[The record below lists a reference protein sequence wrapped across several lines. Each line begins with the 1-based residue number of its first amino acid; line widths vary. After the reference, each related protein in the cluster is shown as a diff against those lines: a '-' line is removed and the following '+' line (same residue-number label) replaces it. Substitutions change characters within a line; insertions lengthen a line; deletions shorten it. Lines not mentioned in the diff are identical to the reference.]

1 MTTTQYWYLISRC
14 NFCLGVS
21 SQEIKSTGTSRIYH
35 PMFICQS
42 GCPKYCLTRTV
53 WTMYVLQCLSFCQF
67 IQPFCDHISC
77 ISPLIF
83 NDIIIV
89 NHGPWRASVYLLMS
103 VSQAQILQVFSAHI
117 SSSFHIL
124 IPQTSHYIFQ
134 QYDSLLVVQSGEM
147 STH

>member
-1 MTTTQYWYLISRC
+1 MTTTQYWYLMSRC

-35 PMFICQS
+35 HMFICQS
-42 GCPKYCLTRTV
+42 GCPKYFLTRTV
-53 WTMYVLQCLSFCQF
+53 WTIYVVQHLSICQF

-77 ISPLIF
+77 ITPLIF
-83 NDIIIV
+83 YIIIA
-89 NHGPWRASVYLLMS
+89 NHEPWKASVYLLMS

-117 SSSFHIL
+117 SNSFHIL

-134 QYDSLLVVQSGEM
+134 QYDSLLVVQSGDM